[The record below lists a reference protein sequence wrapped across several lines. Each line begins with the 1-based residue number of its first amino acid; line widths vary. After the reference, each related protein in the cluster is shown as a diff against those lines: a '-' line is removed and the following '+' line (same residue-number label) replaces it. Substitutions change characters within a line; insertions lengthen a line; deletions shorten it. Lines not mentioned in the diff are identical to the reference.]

1 MRRRVGRK
9 MEREVGKKEKAERKK
24 LLMPVL

>member
-9 MEREVGKKEKAERKK
+9 MEMAVEKKEKAERKK